1 MADKPGTTDRRAPLA
16 SDALQQRRLVHDEL
30 LVMLSEGDA
39 AEAVD
44 RIAAAIAGAL
54 DDGGKVIF
62 FGNGGSAADAIH
74 ISAEFV
80 GRFRADRRPLAA
92 VALGTNAAITSAL
105 ANDYSFEDALARELE
120 AVAHAGD
127 VALAISTRG
136 SSPNIVAAL
145 ERATTIGLTT
155 VALTGAGHKLDGL
168 AEHLVVVES
177 NVVALIQEMH
187 GVIGHII
194 CELVE
199 AKLGLDR

>member
-1 MADKPGTTDRRAPLA
+1 MADNPGTTDREAPLA
-16 SDALQQRRLVHDEL
+16 GAGLQQRRLAHDEL
-30 LVMLSEGDA
+30 LTRLSEGDA

-44 RIAAAIAGAL
+44 RIAAAIASSLEA
-54 DDGGKVIF
+54 GGKVIF
-62 FGNGGSAADAIH
+62 FGNGGSSADAIH

-105 ANDYSFEDALARELE
+105 ANDYSFEDALAREME
-120 AVAHAGD
+120 AVATEGD
-127 VALAISTRG
+127 VALAISTSG

-145 ERATTIGLTT
+145 ERATAIGLTT

>member
-16 SDALQQRRLVHDEL
+16 SDALQQRRLAHDEL

-44 RIAAAIAGAL
+44 RIAAAIAGGL

-120 AVAHAGD
+120 AVANAGD
-127 VALAISTRG
+127 VALAISTSG
-136 SSPNIVAAL
+136 SSPNVVAAL
-145 ERATTIGLTT
+145 ERANTLGLTT

>member
-1 MADKPGTTDRRAPLA
+1 MRWGWSLGQMADNSGTTDREAVLA
-16 SDALQQRRLVHDEL
+16 SAALQQRRLAHDEL
-30 LVMLSEGDA
+30 LTRLSEADA

-105 ANDYSFEDALARELE
+105 ANDYSFEDALSRELE
-120 AVAHAGD
+120 AVANAGD
-127 VALAISTRG
+127 VALAVSTSG
-136 SSPNIVAAL
+136 SSPNVLAAL

-155 VALTGAGHKLDGL
+155 VALTGALDAGHAPAG
-168 AEHLVVVES
+168 
-177 NVVALIQEMH
+177 
-187 GVIGHII
+187 
-194 CELVE
+194 
-199 AKLGLDR
+199 